1 MKQVAFIEV
10 GMGIDLHGQD
20 VTVACTRAI
29 RNAIGHNS
37 MPGISSFLP
46 NGDLHEMRVHVSLA
60 VPFEK
65 ENVDIEKV
73 KEELPYGH
81 IEVEVVE
88 GGLKASSGIILP
100 EQGDKTDEM
109 IIVIAVVTVGN

>member
-1 MKQVAFIEV
+1 MKQAAFIEV

-37 MPGISSFLP
+37 MPGIGTFLP

-60 VPFEK
+60 VPIEQN
-65 ENVDIEKV
+65 NVDVEQV
-73 KEELPYGH
+73 KAELPYGKID
-81 IEVEVVE
+81 IEIVE
-88 GGLKASSGIILP
+88 GGFKASSGIVLP

-109 IIVIAVVTVGN
+109 IIVIAVVTVGY